1 MQLDFYLYLG
11 VSYLLTTSYLF
22 FKSNQ
27 EYQAQKLN
35 TIRFH
40 YKRASSPTLSQ
51 PPREPVQPLLI
62 PVPPHRL
69 TRDTSLLLS
78 PAPPGKLTHRQ
89 SPPEVPNYLHME
101 KPPQEAP
108 PLAMAGY
115 LDNSKLGFVYV
126 TMLGLAEQVI
136 PHMGALRPWATA
148 VSYVM
153 RLAPVMYWAFQARP
167 AALHSHPESTSQGH
181 NTVVQLQGRIQQFA
195 LPKRSCHYD
204 CQGRQESYTNRDI

>member
-1 MQLDFYLYLG
+1 MQLEFYLYLG

-27 EYQAQKLN
+27 GYQAQKLN
-35 TIRFH
+35 TIKFP
-40 YKRASSPTLSQ
+40 YKRASSPAISQ
-51 PPREPVQPLLI
+51 PPRTPDQPLLFS
-62 PVPPHRL
+62 VPHYCLP
-69 TRDTSLLLS
+69 RDTSLSLS
-78 PAPPGKLTHRQ
+78 QALPEQLTHHQ
-89 SPPEVPNYLHME
+89 SPPEVPNPPHME

-167 AALHSHPESTSQGH
+167 ATLYRNPETTTQGH
-181 NTVVQLQGRIQQFA
+181 DTIPA
-195 LPKRSCHYD
+195 
-204 CQGRQESYTNRDI
+204 